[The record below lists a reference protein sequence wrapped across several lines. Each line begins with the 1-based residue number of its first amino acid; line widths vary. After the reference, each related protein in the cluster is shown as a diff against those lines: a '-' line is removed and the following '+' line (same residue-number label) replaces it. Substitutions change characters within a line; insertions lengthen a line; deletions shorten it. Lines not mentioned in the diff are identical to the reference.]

1 MTYLSSRL
9 AKIKCSIKWRALPTS
24 TRFTTKTWPA
34 RTQSFSWLNRKKF
47 MRFRKTALRRRIRKS
62 WSWSATSAMAF
73 GAIKACIR
81 SMLLIS
87 ACLTSKVHSVHAR
100 RWSQFTWWPSS
111 IAADRKTFVAV
122 TTWHDKLLRDPSALS
137 VFIGTHNPVRGARA
151 LAVLETKLL
160 AQLMAGL
167 AKFWDRA
174 TPNGML

>member
-1 MTYLSSRL
+1 MTYLSFRI

-111 IAADRKTFVAV
+111 IAADRKIFAAA
-122 TTWHDKLLRDPSALS
+122 TTLRDKRFKGPRALS
-137 VFIGTHNPVRGARA
+137 AFIGTSSPVRRARA
-151 LAVLETKLL
+151 RAASEIKSLV
-160 AQLMAGL
+160 QLMAGL
-167 AKFWDRA
+167 AKFWDRT